1 MRKSVLLI
9 IIAAL
14 LCMVSTYIDNRTL
27 YMSISIEEAMEIMDV
42 QGDYALVDVRTEL
55 EYNEK
60 HIPGAM
66 NIPNESILSDNIK
79 ELPDKD
85 QLILVYCRSG
95 NRSKQAAQKLGEF
108 GYTNVYEMGGIL
120 DWYGDTVST
129 NNEEK

>member
-1 MRKSVLLI
+1 LLI

-27 YMSISIEEAMEIMDV
+27 YISISIDEAMEIMDV
-42 QGDYALVDVRTEL
+42 QGDYVLVDVRTEL

>member
-27 YMSISIEEAMEIMDV
+27 YMSISIEEAMEIMED

-85 QLILVYCRSG
+85 QLLLVYCRSG

>member
-27 YMSISIEEAMEIMDV
+27 YISISIEEAMEIMDV
-42 QGDYALVDVRTEL
+42 QGDYVLVDVRTEL

>member
-27 YMSISIEEAMEIMDV
+27 YMSISIEEAMEIMED

>member
-42 QGDYALVDVRTEL
+42 QGDYVLVDVRTEL